1 MSLSIKGKAAH
12 IAPRRRQSQ
21 GRSDPVKI
29 DQTRSQTSH
38 GRIDQSTRKQS
49 VHDATDH
56 EANEISNLA
65 DQYAQSLQQQI
76 QLLQIENTFLEQQSQ
91 KEEEAAVGERIR
103 QQELEEEQRYREE
116 QFQRERDREREI
128 HVREMEEMHQRRS
141 STASQRDQSRRG
153 TTTKILAR
161 GNEVSLNGE
170 TWCQLPPYHPPIP
183 AIISDR
189 SQFSQRLARERSYD
203 SYVRDRREYSVP
215 CYPRSRHAS
224 SMRERSFV
232 MSQTLEREE
241 SLMETLEDAYER
253 NTLLEKEIS
262 ANKEKEIDLEKVIET
277 LSMRMEEF
285 EEEKR
290 KEINAMLTEKKG
302 LLEELLDMQKRIDEL
317 APACAE
323 KELHIVAA
331 DNEKLDLT
339 KRLRHANTDIS
350 HLQSSVM
357 HLQDDV
363 TKKDSEI
370 SALTAEIGYLKG
382 RIVLFE
388 ADIRDLRLKDSD
400 NQDRIS
406 TFTQQSREF
415 ELTRINDKKLIDK
428 VMEENSVLIKENAK
442 ISTKLHRLESLD
454 LKVKQQEIAEAHANS
469 ELVTELKAALQLEK
483 SSTHSMQNRVE
494 IMRQKCEELERTIL
508 DRDRTED
515 ENIAERSR
523 VEKELNALHAL
534 SKSLSAENK
543 MLREEKLSNEEI
555 IDELKG
561 KIRALE
567 QSIKSAQGLYQEKE
581 RMSAE
586 RIQELQQ
593 DASKK
598 HQKYLEFE
606 EISKTLQQI
615 TSLLPAKTSSMTQ
628 LSPQSAPRDCSK

>member
-1 MSLSIKGKAAH
+1 
-12 IAPRRRQSQ
+12 
-21 GRSDPVKI
+21 
-29 DQTRSQTSH
+29 
-38 GRIDQSTRKQS
+38 
-49 VHDATDH
+49 
-56 EANEISNLA
+56 
-65 DQYAQSLQQQI
+65 
-76 QLLQIENTFLEQQSQ
+76 
-91 KEEEAAVGERIR
+91 
-103 QQELEEEQRYREE
+103 
-116 QFQRERDREREI
+116 
-128 HVREMEEMHQRRS
+128 
-141 STASQRDQSRRG
+141 
-153 TTTKILAR
+153 
-161 GNEVSLNGE
+161 
-170 TWCQLPPYHPPIP
+170 
-183 AIISDR
+183 
-189 SQFSQRLARERSYD
+189 
-203 SYVRDRREYSVP
+203 
-215 CYPRSRHAS
+215 
-224 SMRERSFV
+224 
-232 MSQTLEREE
+232 
-241 SLMETLEDAYER
+241 
-253 NTLLEKEIS
+253 
-262 ANKEKEIDLEKVIET
+262 
-277 LSMRMEEF
+277 
-285 EEEKR
+285 
-290 KEINAMLTEKKG
+290 MLTEKKG

-357 HLQDDV
+357 HLQEDV
-363 TKKDSEI
+363 SKKDSEI
-370 SALTAEIGYLKG
+370 SALSAEIGYLKG

-400 NQDRIS
+400 NQVKRVTREVLHIIYIDRIR

-428 VMEENSVLIKENAK
+428 VTDSIIVEISRIIFVMEENSVLIKENAK
-442 ISTKLHRLESLD
+442 ISTELSRLESLD

-561 KIRALE
+561 KVRAVL
-567 QSIKSAQGLYQEKE
+567 
-581 RMSAE
+581 
-586 RIQELQQ
+586 
-593 DASKK
+593 
-598 HQKYLEFE
+598 
-606 EISKTLQQI
+606 
-615 TSLLPAKTSSMTQ
+615 
-628 LSPQSAPRDCSK
+628 